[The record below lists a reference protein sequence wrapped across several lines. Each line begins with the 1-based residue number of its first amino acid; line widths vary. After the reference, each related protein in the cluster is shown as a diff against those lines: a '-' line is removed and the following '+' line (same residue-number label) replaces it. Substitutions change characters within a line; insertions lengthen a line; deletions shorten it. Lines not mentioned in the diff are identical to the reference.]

1 MPNLANLFAY
11 GTLMLPEMMH
21 QLLGKEIKSIPG
33 TLNGY
38 VCYEVKHQI
47 YPAIVALDG
56 SKVSGIVYE
65 NLRNG
70 DLTKLDEYEGE
81 MYERKTVLVRLND
94 GTNLPCQTYVC
105 KVAYISYLD
114 NKLWTPSRI
123 SPEGLSGLLR

>member
-21 QLLGKEIKSIPG
+21 QLLGKEIQSIPG

-38 VCYEVKHQI
+38 ACYEVKHQI

-56 SKVSGIVYE
+56 SNVTGIVYQ

-81 MYERKTVLVRLND
+81 MYERKTVQVRLND

-105 KVAYISYLD
+105 KEEYISYLD
-114 NKLWTPSRI
+114 NKLWNPSRI